1 MVFSIRYTAYET
13 QAALLQQSIASLN
26 SSEALH
32 ASYAKCVGSY
42 DDTQIQYCEFFFSM
56 L

>member
-1 MVFSIRYTAYET
+1 MGFSFRYTAYET

-32 ASYAKCVGSY
+32 ASYAKLCG
-42 DDTQIQYCEFFFSM
+42 F